1 MTLTARETFH
11 PVIQRRRHKQL
22 NIPLPPSLLA
32 APNSRRCT
40 AAALFRPLSILLTEP
55 IAALVCLYVGCEFAT
70 LFSFFASC
78 PLVFQKVYHFSI
90 EESGLVF
97 LAIVMGCLLGAVTVL
112 LCDRFL
118 YRPKAASYGVRQV
131 PPELRLYPSL
141 VGGIELPISL
151 FWFGWSAQEGVSWV
165 APAAAIVVFAWG
177 NMCVFVSSAQ
187 YIVDVYDDTTVA
199 SAMSANSLVRY
210 SLGTIFPLFT
220 IQCELFRDFLSSDVI
235 LISKQYFLALVSN
248 GPQVYL
254 DLSRLLSCLS
264 RGFFSPKESA

>member
-1 MTLTARETFH
+1 
-11 PVIQRRRHKQL
+11 
-22 NIPLPPSLLA
+22 
-32 APNSRRCT
+32 
-40 AAALFRPLSILLTEP
+40 
-55 IAALVCLYVGCEFAT
+55 
-70 LFSFFASC
+70 
-78 PLVFQKVYHFSI
+78 
-90 EESGLVF
+90 
-97 LAIVMGCLLGAVTVL
+97 
-112 LCDRFL
+112 
-118 YRPKAASYGVRQV
+118 
-131 PPELRLYPSL
+131 